1 MSTDSSLP
9 GDGKR
14 QAVSS
19 GGGRPRLSDEVRRA
33 QMVHAR
39 LTKAEAEKFIRLG
52 GSRWLR
58 RVLQQTKGVP

>member
-1 MSTDSSLP
+1 MTEP
-9 GDGKR
+9 A
-14 QAVSS
+14 QARKTVKS
-19 GGGRPRLSDEVRRA
+19 GRGRPRLSDEVRRA

-58 RVLQQTKGVP
+58 RVLQQTMDAP